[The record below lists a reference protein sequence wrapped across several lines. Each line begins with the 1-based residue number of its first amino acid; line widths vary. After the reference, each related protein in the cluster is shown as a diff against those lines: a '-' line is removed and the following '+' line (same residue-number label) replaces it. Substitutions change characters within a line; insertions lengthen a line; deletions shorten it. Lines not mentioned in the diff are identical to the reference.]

1 MNIVLIG
8 AGNLGWHLASHLAEA
23 DLTIRQIVSK
33 TPEHARKL
41 GQLVNA
47 DYTTHLEEIDP
58 EADFYIYAVPDD
70 QLPSIIQK
78 NSVKT
83 GIHCHTAGSLPI
95 QLFENHVENYGIF
108 YPLQTFSKQKQ
119 IEFYNIPVLLEAN
132 NKKTLLSLKKLADQ
146 LTNKTLFTTFDQR
159 QQLHLAAV
167 FACNFSNNLY
177 AIAEQ
182 MMNNVDLSFDLLIPL
197 IHETVEKATQLHP
210 LKAQTGPAI
219 RNDQKVIETHLSLLT
234 HNERLQTLYRLFTEN
249 IQQMKELEKNN

>member
-23 DLTIRQIVSK
+23 DLTIRQIVSR

-47 DYTTHLEEIDP
+47 SYTTNMAEIEPD
-58 EADFYIYAVPDD
+58 ADFYIYAVPDD
-70 QLPSIIQK
+70 LLPAIIQQ
-78 NSVKT
+78 NPVKT

-95 QLFENHVENYGIF
+95 NLFENQVENYGIF

-119 IEFYNIPVLLEAN
+119 IEFYNIPILLEAN
-132 NKKTLLSLKKLADQ
+132 NKKTLSALQKLANQ
-146 LTNKTLFTTFDQR
+146 LTNKTLQSTFQQR

-167 FACNFSNNLY
+167 FACNFSNHLF

-182 MMNNVDLSFDLLIPL
+182 MMNRVNLSFDLLIPL
-197 IHETVEKATQLHP
+197 IQETVEKATQLKP
-210 LKAQTGPAI
+210 LQAQTGPAS
-219 RNDQKVIETHLSLLT
+219 RNDMKVIETHLSLLE
-234 HNERLQTLYRLFTEN
+234 HDERLQSLYRLFTEN
-249 IQQMKELEKNN
+249 IQQMQTTTQSH

>member
-47 DYTTHLEEIDP
+47 SFTINMEEIEPD
-58 EADFYIYAVPDD
+58 ADFYIYAVPDD
-70 QLPSIIQK
+70 QLPSVIKQ
-78 NSVKT
+78 NPVKT

-95 QLFENHVENYGIF
+95 QLFENQVENYGIF

-119 IEFYNIPVLLEAN
+119 IEFYNIPILLEAN
-132 NKKTLLSLKKLADQ
+132 NKKTLLALQKLAAH
-146 LTNKTLFTTFDQR
+146 LTNNTLLTTFQQR
-159 QQLHLAAV
+159 QALHLAAV

-182 MMNNVDLSFDLLIPL
+182 MMNKVNLSFDLLIPL
-197 IHETVEKATQLHP
+197 IHETVEKAVQLHP
-210 LKAQTGPAI
+210 LQAQTGPAS
-219 RNDQKVIETHLSLLT
+219 RNDQKVIETHLTLLQ
-234 HNERLQTLYRLFTEN
+234 HDERLQTLYRLFTDN
-249 IQQMKELEKNN
+249 IQQMKNAANEH